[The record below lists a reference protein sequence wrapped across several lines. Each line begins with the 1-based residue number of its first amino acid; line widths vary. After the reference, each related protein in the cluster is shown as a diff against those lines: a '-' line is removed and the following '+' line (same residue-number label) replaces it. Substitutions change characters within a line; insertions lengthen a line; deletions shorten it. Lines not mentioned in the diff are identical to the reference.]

1 MSKILVFT
9 EFQTS
14 GSSNSA
20 GTPAGTSSLK
30 RSSQELLQFAAKTA
44 KETNRSVVALALG
57 TPAASA
63 VAQLAPHGAAEI
75 LLCKDPA
82 YDSYN
87 PELFSAAVTDA
98 IEQTGATLVLASASS
113 AGKDLFPRVAAK
125 IGAGVVSDGTEIVIT
140 NEDIKIKKP
149 LYSGKCFATAS
160 FENTKVKI
168 VLMRANQL
176 PVSAGDTTKTAAISE
191 VAFTKPNLKTL
202 IKAVVKGAS
211 EKLDLTEANII
222 VSGGR
227 GLKEAA
233 NFKMIE
239 ELAATL
245 GATIGASRAVVDAG
259 WVGHSLQVGQ
269 TGKTVAPTL
278 YIAVGIS
285 GAIQHLAG
293 MSGSKIIV
301 AINSDANAPIFQK
314 ATYGIVGDAFEIV
327 PKLTEEFK
335 KLLHH

>member
-9 EFQTS
+9 EFQATA
-14 GSSNSA
+14 SA
-20 GTPAGTSSLK
+20 GSGALK
-30 RSSQELLQFAAKTA
+30 RSSQELLQFAAKTG
-44 KETNRSVVALALG
+44 RPVVALALG
-57 TPAASA
+57 TTAAGA
-63 VAQLAPHGAAEI
+63 VAQLAPHGAAEVM
-75 LLCKDPA
+75 LCKDSA
-82 YDSYN
+82 YDLHN
-87 PELFSAAVTDA
+87 PELFSIAVAEA
-98 IEQTGATLVLASASS
+98 IEKSGATLVLASTSS

-125 IGAGVVSDGTEIVIT
+125 IGAGIISDGTEITLVG
-140 NEDIKIKKP
+140 EDVKIKKP

-176 PVSAGDTTKTAAISE
+176 PVAAGDTTKTAVISE
-191 VAFTKPNLKTL
+191 VAFTKPSLKTL
-202 IKAVVKGAS
+202 ITAVVKGTS

-239 ELAATL
+239 ELASAL
-245 GATIGASRAVVDAG
+245 GATVGASRAVVDAG

-293 MSGSKIIV
+293 MSGSKVIV
-301 AINSDANAPIFQK
+301 AINNDANAPIFQK

-335 KLLHH
+335 KLLNH